1 MRLRKIPGADEAVQE
16 SPYVVGA
23 PENYIGTWNALFR
36 QEAPLYLEIGCGKGH
51 FINEMAALHPDRNY
65 LGIERIPS
73 VLIRALEKQEAAV
86 KENLYFLLGDA
97 AELMNDFA
105 DHEVQGIYLNFSDP
119 WPKERHKKRRLTAPE
134 FLDRYRRI
142 LAPGGVIEFKTDN
155 KGLYEFS
162 KESVEEAGW
171 EILLD
176 VPDLHHSPYLD
187 GNVMTEY
194 EDRFVTLGEP
204 VMKLVLRP
212 KESE

>member
-1 MRLRKIPGADEAVQE
+1 MRLRKIPGAEEAVQK
-16 SPYVVGA
+16 SPYVVSS
-23 PENYIGTWNALFR
+23 PENYIGTWNVLFK
-36 QEAPLYLEIGCGKGH
+36 QDAPLYLEIGCGKGR

-73 VLIRALEKQEAAV
+73 VLIRALEKQEAAPAR
-86 KENLYFLLGDA
+86 NLFFLCGDA

-105 DHEVQGIYLNFSDP
+105 DREVQGIYLNFSDP
-119 WPKERHKKRRLTAPE
+119 WPKERHKRRRLTAPE

-142 LAPGGVIEFKTDN
+142 LAPDGVIEFKTDN

-162 KESVEEAGW
+162 KESAEEAGW
-171 EILLD
+171 KILLD

-204 VMKLVLRP
+204 VMKLVLKP
-212 KESE
+212 EESE